1 MKRFSGTISL
11 YLIRAILPYFIFSWL
26 LLSVILFVQQ
36 AGRFSDIFFSVNIP
50 AKLVWQLTLALIP
63 NVIAFTCPMAVLVG
77 TIIGLSKM
85 QGDSELVAIRAAGVG
100 NLQIT
105 LPVIVLGI
113 LLSLFAFF
121 VNLKGVPFAARIV
134 RGVALQ
140 TAIQK
145 LESPIEPGVFNT
157 EVSGY
162 TIYVKGG
169 DMTNGTWKNIFIY
182 NEDDRTGLVR
192 LITSS
197 HGRIDTTDQLSE
209 LVLSD
214 ATVSSFP
221 KTGISGKFI
230 SENIGEVRIAIKT
243 KRSELIEKL
252 SSAEG
257 SIEELGLSD
266 LSDYAKTRGGKERI
280 EAQILWQRR
289 LMLSLTPLIFCLLGT
304 AMVLRFSRGGRGF
317 GIFLALLGLIS
328 YFLLAFLGEQLAR
341 TGTVTVFEGSLI
353 PLVASAAVI
362 MWFNFA
368 GRVALFGRWGYSLKG
383 ILDRL
388 RPNRE
393 RLQTKNL
400 FVDLTTGLR
409 DFDLILNLL
418 KYFLLTLAF
427 LAVVFVVFTAF
438 ELWKFAGTIDNGISL
453 LIKYLIFLLPF
464 VYIQLAPS
472 AAMIATLATY
482 VIKSRQNEIVTWTSA
497 GQSVYRLLLPCF
509 VLMCVIGLLNFEI
522 QEHILPRS
530 NQVQDALRSQI
541 RSQGV
546 ISNRSGKFWVAT
558 DKRIYS
564 FELGAAAPTGWII
577 NTGNKN
583 ILAEVRMQ
591 KADHEHAGAGSSDR
605 LVALDTSG
613 SESQYA
619 SDNEVKRSAFVMK
632 GQGNRPRGVR
642 NASDNEKIIMR
653 VFDNAYATASFAT
666 FETNISNFGEAPN
679 KPVRSASDNA
689 NAVRNLTVYEFD
701 GVGSRLG
708 SIYTVPRAAWE
719 KDRIVFLGDATK
731 VELNAGK
738 PVTTDIANGELMDD
752 SNPFAETVKKPSYL
766 TISETKD
773 QIEHSESEIEQ
784 RTFTVALEKR
794 YSTLFLPFIIA
805 LFTAPFAL
813 SLSRKGKVITVG
825 YAVGLWLLFMGITN
839 VFEQFGLNGFLAP
852 AFAVWTPLMLF
863 AMLGIYLLSKVKT

>member
-1 MKRFSGTISL
+1 MKRTSGTISL

-63 NVIAFTCPMAVLVG
+63 NVIGFTCPMAVLVG

-105 LPVIVLGI
+105 VPIIVLGI

-182 NEDDRTGLVR
+182 NEDEKSGLVR

-221 KTGISGKFI
+221 KTGINGKFI
-230 SENIGEVRIAIKT
+230 SENIGEIRVAIKT

-266 LSDYAKTRGGKERI
+266 LSEYANTREGKERI

-304 AMVLRFSRGGRGF
+304 GMVLRFSRGGRGF

-341 TGTVTVFEGSLI
+341 TATLTAFEGSLI
-353 PLVASAAVI
+353 PLIASAIAI
-362 MWFNFA
+362 IWFNFA
-368 GRVALFGRWGYSLKG
+368 GRIGIFSGWGEWLKG
-383 ILDRL
+383 IFSGL
-388 RPNRE
+388 RPGRE

-409 DFDLILNLL
+409 DFDLVLNLL

-427 LAVVFVVFTAF
+427 LAVVFQIFTAF

-453 LIKYLIFLLPF
+453 LTKYLIFLLPF

-509 VLMCVIGLLNFEI
+509 VLMCAIGLVNFEI
-522 QEHILPRS
+522 QEHILPQS

-546 ISNRSGKFWVAT
+546 MTNRSGKFWVAT
-558 DKRIYS
+558 DRRIYS
-564 FELGAAAPTGWII
+564 FELGT
-577 NTGNKN
+577 
-583 ILAEVRMQ
+583 
-591 KADHEHAGAGSSDR
+591 
-605 LVALDTSG
+605 
-613 SESQYA
+613 
-619 SDNEVKRSAFVMK
+619 
-632 GQGNRPRGVR
+632 
-642 NASDNEKIIMR
+642 ASDNEKPHGDSREKEKGSFNSNEPEIPASDNENGSVTVAAKGNKTDQTPDKSSPTSDNILREDQATKNGNNTDLSTTKNIAPR
-653 VFDNAYATASFAT
+653 V
-666 FETNISNFGEAPN
+666 
-679 KPVRSASDNA
+679 ASDNA
-689 NAVRNLTVYEFD
+689 QVVQNLTVYEFN
-701 GVGSRLG
+701 GEGSQLI
-708 SIYTVPRAAWE
+708 SIYTVPTAAWK

-738 PVTTDIANGELMDD
+738 PSTSGVANGELADD
-752 SNPFAETVKKPSYL
+752 SNPFTETIKKPSYL
-766 TISETKD
+766 TVNQTKE
-773 QIEHSESEIEQ
+773 QIAHSESEVEQ
-784 RTFTVALEKR
+784 RTFAVSLEKK
-794 YSTLFLPFIIA
+794 YTTLFLPFIIA

-813 SLSRKGKVITVG
+813 SLSRKGKVVTVG
-825 YAVGLWLLFMGITN
+825 YAVGLWLLFMGVTN

-863 AMLGIYLLSKVKT
+863 SMLGIYLLSKVKT